1 MNRVYELLLRLYPRD
16 YRAMVATEMVS
27 AFREASAEHRRQG
40 RGAYARFTI
49 AELMG
54 LTMGAGV
61 EWIAK
66 LTTDSSVR
74 GRYLPDRLLMR
85 PPGVSW
91 EAHYAGA
98 FPNVPEELSKA
109 QERTEHL
116 VQRMVHAISH
126 HDFQGARRYSDE
138 ERQAR
143 ENLRVLRRKYDI
155 ND

>member
-1 MNRVYELLLRLYPRD
+1 MKPAYEFLLRLYPRD
-16 YRAMVATEMVS
+16 YRARFANEMS
-27 AFREASAEHRRQG
+27 RAFEEAAAERRQQG
-40 RGAYARFTI
+40 RGAYARFAI

-66 LTTDSSVR
+66 LTTDTSVR
-74 GRYLPDRLLMR
+74 GRTLPDRLLMR

-91 EAHYAGA
+91 DAHYAGA
-98 FPNVPEELSKA
+98 FLDVPEELSQA
-109 QERTEHL
+109 QERTDLL
-116 VQRMVHAISH
+116 VKRITHAIAH
-126 HDFQGARRYSDE
+126 HDFLGARRYSDE

-143 ENLRVLRRKYDI
+143 ENLRVLREKYQI

>member
-1 MNRVYELLLRLYPRD
+1 MKRAYELLLRLYPRD
-16 YRAMVATEMVS
+16 YRAMFATEMS
-27 AFREASAEHRRQG
+27 NAFREALAEYRGQG
-40 RGAYARFTI
+40 WRAYARFAA

-66 LTTDSSVR
+66 LTTDRTVR
-74 GRYLPDRLLMR
+74 GRSLPDRLLMR

-91 EAHYAGA
+91 DAHFAGA
-98 FPNVPEELSKA
+98 FLNVPEDVSKA
-109 QERTEHL
+109 QERTELL

-143 ENLRVLRRKYDI
+143 ESLRVLRQKYQI